1 MYLRA
6 ENSIVRRECLGWAES
21 AACIRMGIA
30 ARAVAAAEGGEAAVV
45 GAAMVAHAVV
55 DEIIGASRRAP
66 RRVLV
71 PQLAG
76 DRAARL
82 RGLTQHVG
90 ARAVVHPPPVAVERN
105 RALDRERQRGTNHTA
120 RLVIPR
126 LWALQRDPVRNGRTG
141 HMLWVVGM
149 GDVEMLHRSPR
160 LAPVEVGVQ
169 QCLLRAVDHVA
180 EDIGRL
186 TWA

>member
-1 MYLRA
+1 MLPPTVPVVKVA
-6 ENSIVRRECLGWAES
+6 LLIVT
-21 AACIRMGIA
+21 
-30 ARAVAAAEGGEAAVV
+30 
-45 GAAMVAHAVV
+45 AMVAHAVV

-105 RALDRERQRGTNHTA
+105 RALDRERQRGTDHAA

-126 LWALQRDPVRNGRTG
+126 LGALQRDPVRNGRTG
-141 HMLWVVGM
+141 RVLWVVGM
-149 GDVEMLHRSPR
+149 SDVKALHR
-160 LAPVEVGVQ
+160 LATVEVGV
-169 QCLLRAVDHVA
+169 
-180 EDIGRL
+180 E
-186 TWA
+186 